1 MMQAPFDLKS
11 ALVKPRPS
19 IERQVL
25 DQFGAQIGE
34 LAWHRT
40 HVDSTLADMSA
51 QHTDRMCQLAS
62 EFGMVRPRILEVGA
76 YAHCSAFVAASRL
89 GGEGWTHD
97 ISPDSLRLGKELARE
112 AQINCELT
120 AVAGDFHDLPF
131 EDNMFDLVFIA
142 SAVHHTW
149 QPWKVIAELGR
160 VAKPNGIVHL
170 ENEPIGRSACLYQFR
185 GNRPGEGTGFENRIE
200 QHGLSHTISSPF
212 PGSRAEALFGIV
224 ENDRIPI
231 EVYESSL
238 GQIGDITRFDVDCG
252 GLVNGFETWM
262 LESRPTAAA
271 IADYLIERI
280 ENSATDFS
288 SVDLACKLSVPS
300 ADVIWPMAYRLEKQ
314 LQNLNPSNA
323 RDLGSLFGAAL
334 RATVVKRGHGP
345 MGNGFR
351 RELSSDGHVLIDD
364 QKSREA
370 GLSIIDVAPEP
381 TSDAFGPDW
390 IAYQEEAGHY
400 SLCNQRADCELQFP
414 AIDSVLAIRMYS
426 VFQDEPY
433 RLSILKNGELCY
445 QHDVSRSESHLASVF
460 VSAEDKLRVIMHREN
475 GTLYELPWGT
485 RLVIKQV
492 PWDKGART

>member
-1 MMQAPFDLKS
+1 MQAPVDLKF
-11 ALVKPRPS
+11 AVVKPRPS
-19 IERQVL
+19 AERQVL

-40 HVDSTLADMSA
+40 HVDETLVEMSA
-51 QHTDRMCQLAS
+51 KHTDRMCKLAS
-62 EFGMVRPRILEVGA
+62 EFGLVQPRILEVGA
-76 YAHCSAFVAASRL
+76 YAHCSAFEAASRL

-97 ISPDSLRLGKELARE
+97 ISPDSLRLGKQLARE
-112 AQINCELT
+112 AQISGELT

-170 ENEPIGRSACLYQFR
+170 ENEPISRSACLYQYR
-185 GNRPGEGTGFENRIE
+185 GNRPGEGTPFENRIE
-200 QHGLSHTISSPF
+200 QHGLTHTITSPF

-224 ENDRIPI
+224 ENDRLPV
-231 EVYESSL
+231 EVYENSL
-238 GQIGDITRFDVDCG
+238 HRIGDVKRFDVDSG
-252 GLVNGFETWM
+252 GMVNGFETWM
-262 LESRPTAAA
+262 LENRPSAAA
-271 IADYLIERI
+271 IADYLISRI
-280 ENSATDFS
+280 ESAAADFS
-288 SVDLACKLSVPS
+288 SVDLACKLSIPS

-314 LQNLNPSNA
+314 LQNLNPSNS

-345 MGNGFR
+345 IGNGFR
-351 RELSSDGHVLIDD
+351 RDLSSDGHVLIDD
-364 QKSREA
+364 RKSHEA
-370 GLSIIDVAPEP
+370 GLSIVDIAPEP
-381 TSDAFGPDW
+381 TSGAFGPDW
-390 IAYQEEAGHY
+390 FVYQEEAGHH
-400 SLCNQRADCELQFP
+400 SLCNQRADCELHFP
-414 AIDSVLAIRMYS
+414 PIASVLAIRVYS

-445 QHDVSRSESHLASVF
+445 QHDVWRSESHLASVF
-460 VSAEDKLRVIMHREN
+460 VSAEDKLRVVMHRED
-475 GTLYELPWGT
+475 GTLYELPWYT

-492 PWDKGART
+492 SWDKGAPQ